1 MSVFTDRLRTDAEA
15 VKQALE
21 TFLPMQEQDAAA
33 KLHDA
38 MRYSALGEG
47 KRLRGHLVL
56 TFCSLFGGERQA
68 ALPYAA
74 AIELMHAFSL
84 IHDDLPAMDDDDMR
98 RGRPSNHI
106 VYGEATA
113 LLAGDALALRALEL
127 AASNPYC
134 GDRQNAE
141 AARLLAS
148 ASGAAGMCGGQQMD
162 LQSEKLALPTQVLT
176 ELVLRK
182 TGALFSASCEL
193 GLVAASVFDEDRRA
207 LARTFGERIGLAFQI
222 ADDLLDLRSTAEE
235 LGKTPGKDVQSGKAT
250 FPALL
255 GVQEAEALAHT
266 LCEEAV
272 GLLQNTPAGEERDA
286 LCGLCDFILTRRK

>member
-15 VKQALE
+15 VRQALE
-21 TFLPMQEQDAAA
+21 TFLPMPGQDAAA

-127 AASNPYC
+127 TASNPYC
-134 GDRQNAE
+134 GDRQNAD
-141 AARLLAS
+141 ATRVLAS
-148 ASGAAGMCGGQQMD
+148 ASGAAGMCGGQQID
-162 LQSEKLALPTQVLT
+162 LQSEKQVLPVELLT

-193 GLVAASVFDEDRRA
+193 GLIAAAVFDEDRRA

-255 GVQEAEALAHT
+255 GVGKAEALAHN

-272 GLLQNTPAGEERDA
+272 ALLRNTPEGDERDS
-286 LCGLCDFILTRRK
+286 LCGLCDFILTRKK